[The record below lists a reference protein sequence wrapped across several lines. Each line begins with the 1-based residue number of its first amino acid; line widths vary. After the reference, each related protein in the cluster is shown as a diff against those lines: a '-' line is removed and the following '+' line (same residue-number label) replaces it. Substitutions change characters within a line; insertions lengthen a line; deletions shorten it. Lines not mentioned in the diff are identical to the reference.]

1 MVKMYPTREDI
12 SFTIKT
18 LGCRVNQ
25 YESEQIAASLRRCG
39 FRLAESGK
47 AQVCIVNTCT
57 VTHTADHKSRQ
68 VIRRFIRENPQ
79 ALVVVTGCY
88 VDAKASELR
97 EIAGVDVLVP
107 NKNKTKL
114 AEIIAKKFKLSSPS
128 NTDGFFKPLFHTRA
142 LVKIQDGCD
151 QFCSYCI
158 VPKVRGKP
166 RSRPWEDVLQEVKG
180 YLNSGISEI
189 VLTGVHLGKYGS
201 DLDANLSLETLVE
214 RLIKIPGKWRVRLS
228 SLEVL
233 EITEK
238 LVSLMT
244 KSEKICR
251 HLHIPLQS
259 GDNRIL
265 AAMNRN
271 YQIEEYLECISWLKE
286 KIDSLAITTDV
297 IVGFP
302 GEDELAFKRTKEV
315 IEEAKFRKVHVFK
328 FSARPGTPAA
338 NFKDQ
343 VPEAIKEERSQ
354 ELLKLASRLEQT
366 FSAAYLGQVLPVL
379 VERSQNGYLTGLTDN
394 YLRVRLEGKAQ
405 IGRLINVYITGQEDR
420 VLLGKVLN

>member
-1 MVKMYPTREDI
+1 MSPTRKDI

-25 YESEQIAASLRRCG
+25 YESEQIAASLRRYG
-39 FRLAESGK
+39 FRLAESGR

-68 VIRRFIRENPQ
+68 AIRKFIRENPQ

-88 VDAKASELR
+88 VDAKASEIK
-97 EIAGVDVLVP
+97 EIAGVDVLIP
-107 NKNKTKL
+107 NKDKTTL
-114 AEIIAKKFKLSSPS
+114 AEMIAEKFKLPTPS
-128 NTDGFFKPLFHTRA
+128 NTSSFLKPLFHTRA

-166 RSRPWEDVLQEVKG
+166 RSRTLQDVVQEVKS

-189 VLTGVHLGKYGS
+189 VLTGVHLGKYGL
-201 DLDANLSLETLVE
+201 DLGAGLSLETLLE
-214 RLIKIPGKWRVRLS
+214 KLIKIPGRWRIRLS

-233 EITEK
+233 EVTEK
-238 LVSLMT
+238 LVSLIA

-271 YQIEEYLECISWLKE
+271 YKVEEYLERISWLK
-286 KIDSLAITTDV
+286 KQITGLAITTDV

-302 GEDELAFKRTKEV
+302 GEDELAFERTKGV
-315 IEEAKFRKVHVFK
+315 VKKVGFRKVHVFK
-328 FSARPGTPAA
+328 FSPRAGTPAA
-338 NFKDQ
+338 DFKDQ
-343 VPEAIKEERSQ
+343 VPEATREERSK
-354 ELLKLASRLEQT
+354 ELIKLASQLEQA
-366 FSAAYLGQVLPVL
+366 FSAAYLDQTLPVL
-379 VERSQNGYLTGLTDN
+379 VEKSQNGYLTGLTDN
-394 YLRVRLEGKAQ
+394 YLRVKLVGGKAQ
-405 IGRLINVYITGQEDR
+405 IGGLVNTHITGQKDG